1 MISRR
6 LLFALSGGVLA
17 LAGCAA
23 PALSLFT
30 LAAPAG
36 GVDQARLS
44 GRPMVIEIARIT
56 VPDEIDSEDMLLRN
70 GATLLRSDT
79 GRWASR
85 LSLQATDRV
94 TARLAERR
102 PDALVVNR
110 AQAQSP
116 SYRVVI
122 NIARLDV
129 SREGMGVLEAD
140 WQIVP
145 SDATLPALRDRGRFV
160 AQGGSEGGNDALLV
174 ARIGDLLD
182 QLARGINVSALR

>member
-6 LLFALSGGVLA
+6 LFNAVLA
-17 LAGCAA
+17 ASALAVAGCAA

-30 LAAPAG
+30 LAAPTAG
-36 GVDQARLS
+36 KPQAPLP
-44 GRPMVIEIARIT
+44 GKPMVIEVARISL
-56 VPDEIDSEDMLLRN
+56 PDEIDSEDMLVRN
-70 GATLLRSDT
+70 GPTLIRSST

-116 SYRVVI
+116 SYRIVI
-122 NIARLDV
+122 NISRLDV
-129 SREGMGVLEAD
+129 LPDGSGVMEAD
-140 WQIVP
+140 WQIIP
-145 SDATLPALRDRGRFV
+145 SDSAIAALRDRGSFTTRQEPV
-160 AQGGSEGGNDALLV
+160 KGDSLLV
-174 ARIGDLLD
+174 AGIGDLLD
-182 QLARGINVSALR
+182 QLAGAIKISALR